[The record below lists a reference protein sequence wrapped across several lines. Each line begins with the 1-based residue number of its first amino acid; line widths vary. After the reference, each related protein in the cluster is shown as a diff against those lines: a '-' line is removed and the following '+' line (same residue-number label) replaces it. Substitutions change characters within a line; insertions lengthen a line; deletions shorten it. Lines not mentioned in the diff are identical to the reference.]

1 MNPPE
6 ILPPILKPKQVK
18 KKPVAIRVFKDG
30 REVCNLNI
38 KEGRDTYMQ
47 RIRDM
52 RDRQGKVCCLYGV
65 IQECP
70 GFLAL
75 KDATFE
81 HQDGK
86 GHGGGHRDD
95 RIMRPDKKGVLRPY
109 NGAAH
114 YKCNAL
120 KASRRLPYNELIDA
134 P

>member
-6 ILPPILKPKQVK
+6 ILPPIPKPKQVK
-18 KKPVAIRVFKDG
+18 KKPAAIRVFKDG
-30 REVCNLNI
+30 REVCNLNT
-38 KEGRDTYMQ
+38 KEGRDIYMQ

-52 RDRQGKVCCLYGV
+52 RDRQGKFCCLYGV

-81 HQDGK
+81 HEDGR
-86 GHGGGHRDD
+86 GFDGGHRDD
-95 RIMRPDKKGVLRPY
+95 RIMKPDKKGVMRPY

-114 YKCNAL
+114 RMCNHL
-120 KASRRLPYNELIDA
+120 KGSRRLSDINLIDV